1 MIEVLNALEETALD
15 NFNGGRGT
23 VYAKIKYFEKNKVLI
38 IRIPPGSSIGMHKH
52 NGSQETIFV
61 LSGSGKITCD
71 GTEEQVS
78 EGCVHICHNGS
89 SHSIENN
96 DSRDLILFGSVVQL

>member
-15 NFNGGRGT
+15 NFNGGKGT
-23 VYAKIKYFEKNKVLI
+23 VYAKIKYSENNKVLI
-38 IRIPPGSSIGMHKH
+38 IRIPSGSSIGMHKH
-52 NGSQETIFV
+52 NGSQETIFI
-61 LSGSGKITCD
+61 LSGSGKIICD

-78 EGCVHICHNGS
+78 EGCVHICRNGS

-96 DSRDLILFGSVVQL
+96 GNHDLILFGSVVQL